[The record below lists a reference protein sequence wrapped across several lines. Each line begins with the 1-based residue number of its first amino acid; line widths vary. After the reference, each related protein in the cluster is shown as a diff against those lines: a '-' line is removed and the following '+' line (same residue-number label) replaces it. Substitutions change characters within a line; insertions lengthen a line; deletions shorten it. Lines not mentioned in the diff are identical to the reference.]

1 MIQYI
6 RRADTLSEISKR
18 GEYMKKKT
26 ALVLCFALALLLSL
40 PIYGASYR
48 EISVYING
56 EKLITS
62 DYPRLINDT
71 TYVPLRAICE
81 LFGAESI
88 SWEQKTKTATVKA
101 RGTSIYIKEGD
112 NYIIANGRYFACD
125 EKVLN
130 IDDRLYIPVRLI
142 SSAFASEVEW
152 RSDYSVRITDKG
164 SAPTS
169 GAEYYDEGEVY
180 WLSRIIYAESGA
192 EPFLGKIAVGNVVLN
207 RVKSDIFPNTIYEVI
222 FDKKHGTQFA
232 PTSSGSIYNTPNADS
247 VAAAKICLE
256 GYSVDESVLYFM
268 EPRLATNTWISQNRR
283 FAFQIGAHHF
293 YY

>member
-1 MIQYI
+1 
-6 RRADTLSEISKR
+6 
-18 GEYMKKKT
+18 MKKKT
-26 ALVLCFALALLLSL
+26 VPFLYFALVLLLSL

-56 EKLITS
+56 EKLQTS

-88 SWEQKTKTATVKA
+88 SWEQDTKTATIKA
-101 RGTSIYIKEGD
+101 RGTNIYITEGND
-112 NYIIANGRYFACD
+112 YIIANGRYFACA

-130 IDDRLYIPVRLI
+130 IDDRLYLPVRLI
-142 SSAFASEVEW
+142 AAAFESEVEW
-152 RSDYSVRITDKG
+152 RSDYTVNITDKG
-164 SAPTS
+164 YVPIS
-169 GAEYYDEGEVY
+169 GEEYYNEDEVY

-192 EPFLGKIAVGNVVLN
+192 EPFRGKIAVGNVVLN
-207 RVKSDIFPNTIYEVI
+207 RVKSKEFPDTVYEVI
-222 FDKKHGTQFA
+222 FDKKHGTQFT
-232 PTSSGSIYNTPNADS
+232 PTANGSIYKAPNADS

-256 GYSVDESVLYFM
+256 GYSVDKSILYFM
-268 EPRLATNTWISQNRR
+268 EPRLATNDWISQNRR

>member
-1 MIQYI
+1 
-6 RRADTLSEISKR
+6 
-18 GEYMKKKT
+18 MKKKT
-26 ALVLCFALALLLSL
+26 VPFLCFALVLMLSL

-56 EKLITS
+56 EKLQTS

-88 SWEQKTKTATVKA
+88 SWEQDTKTATIKA
-101 RGTSIYIKEGD
+101 RGTNIYITEGND
-112 NYIIANGRYFACD
+112 YIIANGRYFACA

-130 IDDRLYIPVRLI
+130 IDDRLYLPVRLI
-142 SSAFASEVEW
+142 AAAFESEVEW
-152 RSDYSVRITDKG
+152 RSDYTVNITDKG
-164 SAPTS
+164 YVPIS
-169 GAEYYDEGEVY
+169 GEEYYNEDEVY

-192 EPFLGKIAVGNVVLN
+192 EPFRGKIAVGNVVLN
-207 RVKSDIFPNTIYEVI
+207 RVKSKEFPDTVYEVI
-222 FDKKHGTQFA
+222 FDKKHGTQFT
-232 PTSSGSIYNTPNADS
+232 PTANGSIYKAPNADS

-256 GYSVDESVLYFM
+256 GYSVDKSILYFM
-268 EPRLATNTWISQNRR
+268 EPRLATNDWISQNRR